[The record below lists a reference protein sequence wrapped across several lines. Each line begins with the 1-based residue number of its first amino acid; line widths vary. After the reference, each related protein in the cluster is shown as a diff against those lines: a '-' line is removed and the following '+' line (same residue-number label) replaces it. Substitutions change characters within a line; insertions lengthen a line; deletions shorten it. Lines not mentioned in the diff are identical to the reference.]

1 MYPADDTPVRLRLLI
16 ADVRA
21 RCERLRGEVDRAR
34 TEREAACARLSRL
47 KLDRFSPADPV
58 VRRDDGPRHADER

>member
-16 ADVRA
+16 EDVRA
-21 RCERLRGEVDRAR
+21 RCERLRDEVDRAR

-47 KLDRFSPADPV
+47 KVARLGPADRV
-58 VRRDDGPRHADER
+58 LRRPDEGPPGRAR